1 MTKQYLNFIS
11 IPYVKIRFLVFLISM
26 SFSSLIY
33 AEKTSDLLSLYNE
46 ALRHDAL
53 LSAATIQNKAT
64 QELIDQGLSLLL
76 PNISAQGS
84 YTDLD
89 NSRKFNTPISNVLL
103 AGTNADYQ
111 NYEYGVVVRQPIF
124 NYASYNRY
132 KQNLIQTSLSDK
144 QLLWSRQ
151 DLIYRVV
158 KLYFETLQ
166 ASDEID
172 LLQAQRKEILAQL
185 AEAEAMF
192 NAGLVSITDVNET
205 KTKAALIEVQQLN
218 AVQLFKI
225 KKREFETV
233 TGSLPGKL
241 NKLNPVITFTEVEN
255 KAEEWIDIAIE
266 NNLDLQIRRDE
277 VKIAD
282 REIDIRAGDRF
293 PTIDAFAS
301 RSRSWDSG
309 GYPYGTTKNQGN
321 KQFSDAIGVEI
332 NIPIYQGGFRSSRI
346 REGKLLKLK
355 LQEDEEYLERQV
367 KLAVRENFLHLQ
379 TNFAEI
385 VAYDVALKSAKLT
398 LDSTNLGFK
407 AGLRDS
413 IDVLRAQQVYFDA
426 EKDILD
432 NKYDYLMNLINLKFS
447 VGMLTKQDI
456 IETNKYLIME
466 Q

>member
-1 MTKQYLNFIS
+1 M
-11 IPYVKIRFLVFLISM
+11 
-26 SFSSLIY
+26 
-33 AEKTSDLLSLYNE
+33 
-46 ALRHDAL
+46 
-53 LSAATIQNKAT
+53 
-64 QELIDQGLSLLL
+64 
-76 PNISAQGS
+76 
-84 YTDLD
+84 
-89 NSRKFNTPISNVLL
+89 
-103 AGTNADYQ
+103 
-111 NYEYGVVVRQPIF
+111 VRQPIF

-132 KQNLIQTSLSDK
+132 KQNLVQTSLSDK
-144 QLLWSRQ
+144 QLLWSQQ

-172 LLQAQRKEILAQL
+172 LLQAQRKEIFAQL

-205 KTKAALIEVQQLN
+205 KTKAALIEVEQLN
-218 AVQLFKI
+218 ALQLFKI
-225 KKREFETV
+225 KKREFETI

-321 KQFSDAIGVEI
+321 KQFSDAIGIEI
-332 NIPIYQGGFRSSRI
+332 NIPIYQGGFRSSRV

-407 AGLRDS
+407 AGLRNS

-456 IETNKYLIME
+456 IEINKYLIME

>member
-1 MTKQYLNFIS
+1 
-11 IPYVKIRFLVFLISM
+11 M

-301 RSRSWDSG
+301 RSRNWNSG
-309 GYPYGTTKNQGN
+309 GYPYGTTKNQGG
-321 KQFSDAIGVEI
+321 KHFSDAIGVEI
-332 NIPIYQGGFRSSRI
+332 NIPIYQGGFRSSRV

>member
-1 MTKQYLNFIS
+1 MGKQYLNFMLTL
-11 IPYVKIRFLVFLISM
+11 YVKIRLLVFLFCI
-26 SFSSLIY
+26 SFSSFIS

-46 ALRHDAL
+46 ELRHDAL
-53 LSAATIQNKAT
+53 LSAATIQNQAT

-76 PNISAQGS
+76 PNISASGS
-84 YTDLD
+84 YSDLD

-103 AGTNADYQ
+103 AGTKADYQ

-132 KQNLIQTSLSDK
+132 KQNLVQTSLSDK

-192 NAGLVSITDVNET
+192 KAGLVSITDVNET
-205 KTKAALIEVQQLN
+205 KTKAALIEVEQLN

-225 KKREFETV
+225 KKREFETI

-255 KAEEWIDIAIE
+255 KAEEWIDIALE

-282 REIDIRAGDRF
+282 REIDIRTGDRL

-301 RSRSWDSG
+301 RSRNWNSG
-309 GYPYGTTKNQGN
+309 GYPYGTTKNQGG
-321 KQFSDAIGVEI
+321 KDFSDAIGVEI
-332 NIPIYQGGFRSSRI
+332 NIPIYEGGFRSSRI

-367 KLAVRENFLHLQ
+367 KLEVRENFLHLQ

-456 IETNKYLIME
+456 IEINKYLILE

>member
-1 MTKQYLNFIS
+1 MSMHYL
-11 IPYVKIRFLVFLISM
+11 KIELLVLLFCM
-26 SFSSLIY
+26 GFSSFVN

-53 LSAATIQNKAT
+53 LSAATIQNQAT

-103 AGTNADYQ
+103 AGTKADYQ
-111 NYEYGVVVRQPIF
+111 NYEYGVVVRQPVF
-124 NYASYNRY
+124 NYSSYNRY

-144 QLLWSRQ
+144 QLLWSTQ

-205 KTKAALIEVQQLN
+205 KTKAALIEVEQLN

-255 KAEEWIDIAIE
+255 KAEEWINIAME

-282 REIDIRAGDRF
+282 REIDIRAGDRY

-301 RSRSWDSG
+301 RSRNWNSG
-309 GYPYGTTKNQGN
+309 GYPYGTTKNQGG
-321 KQFSDAIGVEI
+321 KDFSDAIGVEI
-332 NIPIYQGGFRSSRI
+332 NIPIYQGGFRSSRV

-367 KLAVRENFLHLQ
+367 KLAVRENYLHLQ

-385 VAYDVALKSAKLT
+385 VAYDIALKSAKLT

-456 IETNKYLIME
+456 IEINKYLILE

>member
-1 MTKQYLNFIS
+1 
-11 IPYVKIRFLVFLISM
+11 
-26 SFSSLIY
+26 
-33 AEKTSDLLSLYNE
+33 LSG
-46 ALRHDAL
+46 D
-53 LSAATIQNKAT
+53 K
-64 QELIDQGLSLLL
+64 
-76 PNISAQGS
+76 
-84 YTDLD
+84 
-89 NSRKFNTPISNVLL
+89 
-103 AGTNADYQ
+103 ADYQ
-111 NYEYGVVVRQPIF
+111 NYEYGVVVRQPVF
-124 NYASYNRY
+124 NYSSYSRY

-144 QLLWSRQ
+144 QLLWATQ

-192 NAGLVSITDVNET
+192 KAGLVSITDVNET

-255 KAEEWIDIAIE
+255 KAEEWINIAME

-282 REIDIRAGDRF
+282 REIDIRAGDRY
-293 PTIDAFAS
+293 PTI
-301 RSRSWDSG
+301 
-309 GYPYGTTKNQGN
+309 KNQGGRD
-321 KQFSDAIGVEI
+321 FSDAIGVEI
-332 NIPIYQGGFRSSRI
+332 NIPIYQGGFRSSRV

-367 KLAVRENFLHLQ
+367 KLAVRENFLNLQ

-456 IETNKYLIME
+456 IEINKYLILE

>member
-1 MTKQYLNFIS
+1 M
-11 IPYVKIRFLVFLISM
+11 
-26 SFSSLIY
+26 
-33 AEKTSDLLSLYNE
+33 
-46 ALRHDAL
+46 
-53 LSAATIQNKAT
+53 
-64 QELIDQGLSLLL
+64 
-76 PNISAQGS
+76 
-84 YTDLD
+84 
-89 NSRKFNTPISNVLL
+89 
-103 AGTNADYQ
+103 
-111 NYEYGVVVRQPIF
+111 
-124 NYASYNRY
+124 
-132 KQNLIQTSLSDK
+132 
-144 QLLWSRQ
+144 
-151 DLIYRVV
+151 
-158 KLYFETLQ
+158 
-166 ASDEID
+166 
-172 LLQAQRKEILAQL
+172 
-185 AEAEAMF
+185 
-192 NAGLVSITDVNET
+192 
-205 KTKAALIEVQQLN
+205 
-218 AVQLFKI
+218 
-225 KKREFETV
+225 
-233 TGSLPGKL
+233 PGKL

-255 KAEEWIDIAIE
+255 KAEEWIDIALE

-282 REIDIRAGDRF
+282 REIDIRTGDRL

-301 RSRSWDSG
+301 RSRNWNSG
-309 GYPYGTTKNQGN
+309 GYPYGTTKNQGG
-321 KQFSDAIGVEI
+321 KDFSDAIGVEI
-332 NIPIYQGGFRSSRI
+332 NIPIYEGGFRSSRV

-367 KLAVRENFLHLQ
+367 KLAVRENFLNLQ

-456 IETNKYLIME
+456 IEINKYLILE

>member
-1 MTKQYLNFIS
+1 
-11 IPYVKIRFLVFLISM
+11 M

>member
-1 MTKQYLNFIS
+1 
-11 IPYVKIRFLVFLISM
+11 M

-332 NIPIYQGGFRSSRI
+332 NIPIYQGGFRSSRV

>member
-1 MTKQYLNFIS
+1 VGKQYLNFMS
-11 IPYVKIRFLVFLISM
+11 ILYVKIRLLVFLFCI
-26 SFSSLIY
+26 SFSSLIS

-53 LSAATIQNKAT
+53 LSAATLQNKAT

-89 NSRKFNTPISNVLL
+89 NSRKFNTPISNELL
-103 AGTNADYQ
+103 SGDKADYQ
-111 NYEYGVVVRQPIF
+111 NYEYGVVVRQPVF
-124 NYASYNRY
+124 NYSSYSRY

-144 QLLWSRQ
+144 QLLWATQ

-192 NAGLVSITDVNET
+192 KAGLVSITDVNET

-255 KAEEWIDIAIE
+255 KAEEWINIAME

-282 REIDIRAGDRF
+282 REIDIRAGDRY

-301 RSRSWDSG
+301 RSRNWNSG
-309 GYPYGTTKNQGN
+309 GYPYGTTKNQGGRD
-321 KQFSDAIGVEI
+321 FSDAIGVEI
-332 NIPIYQGGFRSSRI
+332 NIPIYQGGFRSSRV

-367 KLAVRENFLHLQ
+367 KLAVRENFLNLQ

-456 IETNKYLIME
+456 IEINKYLILE

>member
-1 MTKQYLNFIS
+1 MS
-11 IPYVKIRFLVFLISM
+11 IPYINIWSLVILFSM
-26 SFSSLIY
+26 SFSSFIY
-33 AEKTSDLLSLYNE
+33 AEKKSDLLSLYNE

-53 LSAATIQNKAT
+53 LSAATIQNQAT

-103 AGTNADYQ
+103 AGTKADYQ

-132 KQNLIQTSLSDK
+132 KQNLVQTSLSDK
-144 QLLWSRQ
+144 QLLWSQQ

-185 AEAEAMF
+185 AEADAMF

-205 KTKAALIEVQQLN
+205 KTKAALIEVEQLN
-218 AVQLFKI
+218 ALQLFKI
-225 KKREFETV
+225 KKREFETI

-282 REIDIRAGDRF
+282 KEIDIRAGDRY
-293 PTIDAFAS
+293 PTIEAFAS

-309 GYPYGTTKNQGN
+309 GYPYGADKNQGN
-321 KQFSDAIGVEI
+321 KQFSDAIGIEI
-332 NIPIYQGGFRSSRI
+332 NIPIYEGGFRSSRV

-367 KLAVRENFLHLQ
+367 KLEVRENFLHLQ

-456 IETNKYLIME
+456 IEINKYLILE

>member
-1 MTKQYLNFIS
+1 VTKQYLNFIS
-11 IPYVKIRFLVFLISM
+11 ILYVKIWFLVFLFSM

-89 NSRKFNTPISNVLL
+89 DSRKFNTPISNVLL

-301 RSRSWDSG
+301 RSRNWNSG
-309 GYPYGTTKNQGN
+309 GYPYGTTKNQGGKN
-321 KQFSDAIGVEI
+321 FSDAIGVEI
-332 NIPIYQGGFRSSRI
+332 NIPIYQGGFRSSRV

>member
-1 MTKQYLNFIS
+1 MRIL
-11 IPYVKIRFLVFLISM
+11 YVKIRSLVFLFSI
-26 SFSSLIY
+26 SFSSFIY
-33 AEKTSDLLSLYNE
+33 AENTSDLLSLYNE

-53 LSAATIQNKAT
+53 LSSATIQNQAT

-84 YTDLD
+84 YTDLE

-103 AGTNADYQ
+103 AGTKADYQ

-132 KQNLIQTSLSDK
+132 KQNLVQTSLSDK

-172 LLQAQRKEILAQL
+172 LLQAQRKEIFAQL

-205 KTKAALIEVQQLN
+205 KTKAALIEVEQLN
-218 AVQLFKI
+218 ALQLFKI
-225 KKREFETV
+225 KKREFETI

-241 NKLNPVITFTEVEN
+241 NKLNPVITFTKVEN

-321 KQFSDAIGVEI
+321 KQFSDAIGIEI
-332 NIPIYQGGFRSSRI
+332 NIPIYQGGFRSSRV

-398 LDSTNLGFK
+398 LDSTNIGFK

-447 VGMLTKQDI
+447 VGMLTKQDV
-456 IETNKYLIME
+456 IEINKYLIME
-466 Q
+466 QL

>member
-1 MTKQYLNFIS
+1 MIKQYLNFIL
-11 IPYVKIRFLVFLISM
+11 IPYLKIRSLAFLFCM
-26 SFSSLIY
+26 SFSSFIC

-46 ALRHDAL
+46 ALKHDAL
-53 LSAATIQNKAT
+53 LSAATIQNQAT

-84 YTDLD
+84 YTDLN

-103 AGTNADYQ
+103 SGTKADYQ
-111 NYEYGVVVRQPIF
+111 NREYGVVVRQPVF

-132 KQNLIQTSLSDK
+132 KQNLVQTSLSDK
-144 QLLWSRQ
+144 QLLWSQQ

-185 AEAEAMF
+185 AEAQAMF
-192 NAGLVSITDVNET
+192 KAGLVSITDVNET
-205 KTKAALIEVQQLN
+205 KTKAALIEVEQLN
-218 AVQLFKI
+218 AIQLFKI
-225 KKREFETV
+225 KKREFETI

-282 REIDIRAGDRF
+282 REIEIRAGDRY

-301 RSRSWDSG
+301 RSRSWNSG
-309 GYPYGTTKNQGN
+309 GYPYGTTKNQGG
-321 KQFSDAIGVEI
+321 KDFSDAIGVEI
-332 NIPIYQGGFRSSRI
+332 NIPIYEGGFRSSRV

-367 KLAVRENFLHLQ
+367 KLEVRENFLHLQ

-456 IETNKYLIME
+456 IEINKYLIMDD
-466 Q
+466 

>member
-1 MTKQYLNFIS
+1 MIKQYLNFIL
-11 IPYVKIRFLVFLISM
+11 IPYLKIRSLAFLFCM
-26 SFSSLIY
+26 SFSSFIC

-46 ALRHDAL
+46 ALKHDAL
-53 LSAATIQNKAT
+53 LSAATIQNQAT

-84 YTDLD
+84 YTDLN

-103 AGTNADYQ
+103 SGTKADYQ
-111 NYEYGVVVRQPIF
+111 NREYGVVVRQPVF

-132 KQNLIQTSLSDK
+132 KQNLVQTSLSDK
-144 QLLWSRQ
+144 QLLWSQQ

-185 AEAEAMF
+185 AEAQAMF
-192 NAGLVSITDVNET
+192 KAGLVSITDVNET
-205 KTKAALIEVQQLN
+205 KTKAALIEVEQLN
-218 AVQLFKI
+218 AIQLFKI
-225 KKREFETV
+225 KKREFETI

-282 REIDIRAGDRF
+282 REIEIRAGDRY

-301 RSRSWDSG
+301 RSRSWNSG
-309 GYPYGTTKNQGN
+309 GYPYGTTKNQGG
-321 KQFSDAIGVEI
+321 KDFSDAIGVGI
-332 NIPIYQGGFRSSRI
+332 NIPIYEGGFRSSRV

-367 KLAVRENFLHLQ
+367 KLEVRENFLHLQ

-456 IETNKYLIME
+456 IEINKYLIMDD
-466 Q
+466 

>member
-1 MTKQYLNFIS
+1 M
-11 IPYVKIRFLVFLISM
+11 
-26 SFSSLIY
+26 
-33 AEKTSDLLSLYNE
+33 
-46 ALRHDAL
+46 
-53 LSAATIQNKAT
+53 
-64 QELIDQGLSLLL
+64 SLLL

-103 AGTNADYQ
+103 AGTKADYQ

-233 TGSLPGKL
+233 TGSLPGRL

-332 NIPIYQGGFRSSRI
+332 NIPIYQGGFRSSRV